1 MSVTDQIDGAA
12 ARAAVTRTASRL
24 GTLLRGATHRDA
36 PALGHWDLTDV
47 AVHVSHALG
56 AVLAMS
62 RGGGSL
68 LDDITHLSTL
78 TVRLVEGE
86 AERDLG
92 ALADRIEASCAD
104 LVQFLETVGE
114 GSRRAWIVEGTQL
127 PLSSLAC
134 HALNELLVHGRDIAR
149 ADGVPWP
156 IARSDA
162 ALVVCGFLFPALSAL
177 GPSMVSEDADG
188 VRASFDVRLRGGG
201 GAVLRFDDGDLSLA
215 AAPSGP
221 VDCHLSVDP
230 AGFMLVAWGRIS
242 QWHAISR
249 GQLLAWGRRPWM
261 ALRLRSLVTNP

>member
-24 GTLLRGATHRDA
+24 GTLLRRATHRDA
-36 PALGHWDLTDV
+36 PALGQWDLTDV

-68 LDDITHLSTL
+68 LDDISHLSTL
-78 TVRLVEGE
+78 TIRLVEGE

-92 ALADRIEASCAD
+92 VLADRIEASCAD

-114 GSRRAWIVEGTQL
+114 DPHRTWIVEGTEL
-127 PLSSLAC
+127 PLSSLTC
-134 HALNELLVHGRDIAR
+134 HALNELLLHGRDIAL
-149 ADGVPWP
+149 AEGVPWP
-156 IARSDA
+156 IERSDA
-162 ALVVCGFLFPALSAL
+162 ALIVRGFLFPALSAL
-177 GPSMVSEDADG
+177 GPSMVSEEADG

-201 GAVLRFDDGDLSLA
+201 AAVLRFDDGNLSVE
-215 AAPSGP
+215 APSGP

-230 AGFMLVAWGRIS
+230 AGFLLVAWGRTS